1 MRLKEKLKN
10 KGFWVSLV
18 SAVVM
23 ILQAFGLKIDAPA
36 VNEIL
41 TAVVG
46 LLVILGIVSD
56 PSSGSGY
63 LDGAPDAD
71 PPDPDV
77 PADPDRDENA

>member
-1 MRLKEKLKN
+1 MRLKDKLKT
-10 KGFWVSLV
+10 KGFWVRIV
-18 SAVVM
+18 SAVIV
-23 ILQAFGLKIDAPA
+23 ILQAFGLKLDAPA

-46 LLVILGIVSD
+46 LLVIFGIVSD

-71 PPDPDV
+71 PPDPD
-77 PADPDRDENA
+77 RDENA